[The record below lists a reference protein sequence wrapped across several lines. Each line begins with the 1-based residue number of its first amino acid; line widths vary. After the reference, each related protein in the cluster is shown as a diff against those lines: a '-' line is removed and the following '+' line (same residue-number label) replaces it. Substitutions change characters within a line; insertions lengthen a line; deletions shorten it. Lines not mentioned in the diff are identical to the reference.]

1 MDTTSTL
8 VLGVTGGFVKEAAD
22 APVASGDFFDAFIG
36 REEGEETF
44 LVDFG
49 VGTFVSLLSVDFT
62 EALLGVLFA
71 FTTSVVV
78 VEIFRL
84 EGVAETLLVPFFM
97 ALGAGDAADLLLVV
111 TMGRGTIYGV
121 LQLQCV

>member
-71 FTTSVVV
+71 FTTSVA

-84 EGVAETLLVPFFM
+84 EGVAEILLVPFFM
-97 ALGAGDAADLLLVV
+97 ALGVGDAADLLLVV

>member
-1 MDTTSTL
+1 MGTTSTL

-22 APVASGDFFDAFIG
+22 APVVSGDFFDAFTG
-36 REEGEETF
+36 RVEGEETF

-49 VGTFVSLLSVDFT
+49 VGTFVSLLGVDFT
-62 EALLGVLFA
+62 EALLEVLFA
-71 FTTSVVV
+71 FTTSVA

>member
-1 MDTTSTL
+1 ML

-71 FTTSVVV
+71 FTTSVA

-84 EGVAETLLVPFFM
+84 EGVAEILLVPFFM
-97 ALGAGDAADLLLVV
+97 ALGVGDAADLLLVV